1 MKRIKLWKYKYLG
14 KKYGNANDKNMNFVE
29 EIRRWE
35 NWFGISNYK
44 ARSNVKKM
52 GNIMG
57 MGIVRISLYKNI
69 KKLW

>member
-1 MKRIKLWKYKYLG
+1 MKRIKLGKYKYLG

-52 GNIMG
+52 GNIYLANYG
-57 MGIVRISLYKNI
+57 NGNCQDIII
-69 KKLW
+69 